1 MLETYERI
9 TVRQQIEPLQVF
21 TGLEMSNRYAVID
34 DDGKEI
40 LFAYEESSFLSR
52 QFLGSHRPLTLK
64 IIDPEGKVQLVASR
78 RFFWFLSHLELRRLD
93 GSVLGGMQRRFKVI
107 GRQFDLYDDRQ
118 LVGKVEGPLLRPNT
132 FWVSGSREGQ
142 AKITKQWSG
151 VSREMFTAADTFHIE
166 YTDSSLSESMRWLI
180 LGAAFAIDLDFFE
193 NRGRRGGMRMGGFGR
208 W

>member
-9 TVRQQIEPLQVF
+9 TVRQQVEPLQAF
-21 TGLEMSNRYAVID
+21 TGLEMNNRYAVID
-34 DDGKEI
+34 DDGEDI
-40 LFAYEESSFLSR
+40 LFAYEESSFLGR
-52 QFLGSHRPLTLK
+52 QFLGSHRPLTLT
-64 IIDPEGKVQLVASR
+64 IIDPEGKVQLIASR
-78 RFFWFLSHLELRRLD
+78 RFFWFFSHLELRRPD
-93 GSVLGGMQRRFKVI
+93 GSVLGGMQRKFRVL
-107 GRQFDLYDDRQ
+107 GRQFDLYDNRE

-132 FWVSGSREGQ
+132 FWVGGSREGL

-193 NRGRRGGMRMGGFGR
+193 NRGRGGRINVGGFGR
-208 W
+208 